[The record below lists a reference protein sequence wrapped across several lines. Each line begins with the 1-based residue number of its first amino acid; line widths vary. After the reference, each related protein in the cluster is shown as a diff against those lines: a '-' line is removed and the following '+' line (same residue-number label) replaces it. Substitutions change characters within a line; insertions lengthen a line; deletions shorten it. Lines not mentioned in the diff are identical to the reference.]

1 MYQWTNLIYLYKLTY
16 WHDPVKSFFMTSR
29 DEMILKSAGD
39 LFMRYG
45 IGRTTMADIAQ
56 AAGVARQTLYNT
68 YPNKDEVLRAVVR
81 SSVQANLALVKNV
94 WASLPDI
101 GSKMDAYYQHGPIA
115 WFDLVEAA
123 PDASEVI
130 DGLNNVAKTEVA
142 EGMAQWT
149 TLFRELFEAAGV
161 EAADAQADFFVQASK
176 NTKYNVPDR
185 ATFLQRLE
193 MLKLATLSAIEQ

>member
-1 MYQWTNLIYLYKLTY
+1 MYQWTNFISLYKLTCE
-16 WHDPVKSFFMTSR
+16 HDPVKTFFMTTR
-29 DEMILKSAGD
+29 DEMILKSAGE

-68 YPNKDEVLRAVVR
+68 YPNKEEVLRAVVR
-81 SSVQANLALVKNV
+81 SSVQTNLALVKDA
-94 WASLPDI
+94 WTSLPDI
-101 GSKMDAYYQHGPIA
+101 DAKIEAYYEHGPIA

-123 PDASEVI
+123 PDAAEVI
-130 DGLNNVAKTEVA
+130 DGLHNVAKAEVA

-149 TLFRELFEAAGV
+149 TLFRELFESAGV

-176 NTKYNVPDR
+176 NTKYDVPDR
-185 ATFLQRLE
+185 ATFLQRLK
-193 MLKLATLSAIEQ
+193 MLKLATLSVIEK